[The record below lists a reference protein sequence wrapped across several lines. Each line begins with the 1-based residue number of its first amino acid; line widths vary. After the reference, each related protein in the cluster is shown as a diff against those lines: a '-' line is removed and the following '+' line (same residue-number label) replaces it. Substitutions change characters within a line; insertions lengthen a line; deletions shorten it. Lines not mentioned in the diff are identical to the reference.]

1 MYRTNTNGRT
11 MQPHLVLHFGTQY
24 PSLLLDLRT
33 RTILGRGQ
41 NPEEFVLDLSVFD
54 AFALGV
60 SRRHALL
67 YMKNNQIFIEDL
79 GSVEGTW
86 LNDQWLIP
94 FKSYP
99 VTRTSVLRLGRLTV
113 KLYNEVKMAALP
125 Q

>member
-1 MYRTNTNGRT
+1 
-11 MQPHLVLHFGTQY
+11 MQSHLVLHFGTQY

-41 NPEEFVLDLSVFD
+41 TSEDFVLDLSIFD

-94 FKSYP
+94 FKPYP
-99 VTRTSVLRLGRLTV
+99 VTRTSILKLGRLTL
-113 KLYNEVKMAALP
+113 KLYNDVKMAALP